1 MENKRANLI
10 ALSIIIL
17 LIILLI
23 IARLTLGPSKTFF
36 LICGADVAAIL
47 SVLAVAVLRAHFR
60 ARRARL
66 ERQLDSQGR
75 ELRVEYSFLR
85 KVAGVPARFRLRELE
100 EATDGFRA
108 IIGRGGSGSVFRGI
122 LADGTPVAVKRIDDN
137 GDRERGD
144 RTFKSEVSALAS
156 VQHIN
161 LVRLLG
167 YCTSG
172 PSSSGGPRFLVYEF
186 IHNGSLDNWIFP
198 ESGKKNG
205 PNNSNRRSGCLS
217 WESRRGV
224 ALDVARAL
232 SYLHHDCR
240 SCVLHLDVK
249 PENILIDEGYRA
261 LVSDFGLSR
270 LKGREESRVVTG
282 VRGTR
287 GYLAPE
293 WLSGG
298 GASEKCDVYGFGM
311 VVLEMIGGRRNIRET
326 GRVEGSLRKRFEFFP
341 RVVVEKMKEGKL
353 MEVVDMRLLEGG
365 ARIDE
370 GELRR
375 MVCVAL
381 WCIQDE
387 AKARP
392 SMARVVEMLEGRAPV
407 EEPPETRMLI
417 VDLLSVED
425 DDGND
430 VGGDRKRVGG
440 RVRPVFVRADGESVP
455 SMPAYSYAFS
465 SVSGR

>member
-17 LIILLI
+17 LLILLI
-23 IARLTLGPSKTFF
+23 IARLTLGLSKTFF

-47 SVLAVAVLRAHFR
+47 SVLAVAVLRARFR

-100 EATDGFRA
+100 DATDGFRA
-108 IIGRGGSGSVFRGI
+108 MIGRGGSGSVFRGI
-122 LADGTPVAVKRIDDN
+122 LTDGTPVAVKRIDDG

-167 YCTSG
+167 YCTSA
-172 PSSSGGPRFLVYEF
+172 SSSGGPLFLVYEF
-186 IHNGSLDNWIFP
+186 IPNGSLDNWIFP
-198 ESGKKNG
+198 ESCKKKG
-205 PNNSNRRSGCLS
+205 QTRRSGCLS

-311 VVLEMIGGRRNIRET
+311 VVLEMVGGRRNIRET
-326 GRVEGSLRKRFEFFP
+326 GRVDGSSSSRKRFEFFP

-353 MEVVDMRLLEGG
+353 MEVVDKRLLEGG
-365 ARIDE
+365 GRVEE

-407 EEPPETRMLI
+407 EGPPETRMLI
-417 VDLLSVED
+417 VDLLSAED
-425 DDGND
+425 DDDG
-430 VGGDRKRVGG
+430 GGDRKRVGG

-455 SMPAYSYAFS
+455 SVPAYSYAFS